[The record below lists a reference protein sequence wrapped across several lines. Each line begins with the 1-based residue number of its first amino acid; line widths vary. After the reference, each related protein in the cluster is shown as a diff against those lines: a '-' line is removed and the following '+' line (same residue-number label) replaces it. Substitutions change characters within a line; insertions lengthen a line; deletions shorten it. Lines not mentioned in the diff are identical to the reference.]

1 MIKVVVPDD
10 SPAVLARSGAFAELK
25 QRAGVDYHDTLPGSE
40 EELAR
45 RCAGAEVVLNIRSS
59 SRFNDAVLAR
69 LPGCRL
75 LSLWGTGTDNVD
87 LAAAARRGITVTNTP
102 GVSAPAVAEHTLAL
116 LLAAARRLPQV
127 DAATRRAEWPRGDV
141 VLLAGKTLGVIGLG
155 AIGRCFARLGAGIG
169 MRVLAW
175 TMHPK
180 PDAGFE
186 LVALDELL
194 QRSDA
199 VSLHLRLSPETRGFI
214 GRRELDRM
222 KRSAI
227 LVNTARGALVDQA
240 ALVAALAER
249 RIAAAGLDVFETEPL
264 PAGDPLM
271 RLDNVVLTPHS
282 AGVATEA
289 LEAGLQLAVANIWSF
304 VEGRPAN
311 VVAAPPRDSASA

>member
-1 MIKVVVPDD
+1 M
-10 SPAVLARSGAFAELK
+10 
-25 QRAGVDYHDTLPGSE
+25 
-40 EELAR
+40 
-45 RCAGAEVVLNIRSS
+45 
-59 SRFNDAVLAR
+59 
-69 LPGCRL
+69 
-75 LSLWGTGTDNVD
+75 
-87 LAAAARRGITVTNTP
+87 
-102 GVSAPAVAEHTLAL
+102 
-116 LLAAARRLPQV
+116 
-127 DAATRRAEWPRGDV
+127 
-141 VLLAGKTLGVIGLG
+141 LLAGKTLGVIGLG

-304 VEGRPAN
+304 VDGRPCN
-311 VVAAPPRDSASA
+311 VVAAPHDSARA